1 MPIRLIVGLGNPGA
15 DYEHT
20 RHNAGQLFVE
30 RLAETS
36 RISLERN
43 DRFFGRSGRG
53 AIAGEDVRLLIPSTF
68 MNRSGQA
75 VGALTQFYKIEP
87 PEMLVAYDEVAFL
100 PGVVRLKKGGG
111 LNGHNGLRDIVAS
124 MGQRDDFVRL
134 RIGVG
139 HPGDRN
145 LVSAYLTGRRMPAEE
160 RKLMQAVFDRVLA
173 VLPLAIRG
181 DLSTAMNALH
191 TDQAGETSG

>member
-15 DYEHT
+15 EYEHT

-30 RLAETS
+30 RLAEAS
-36 RISLERN
+36 RISLERT
-43 DRFFGRSGRG
+43 DKFFGRTGRG
-53 AIAGEDVRLLIPSTF
+53 VIAGEDVRLLIPTTF
-68 MNRSGQA
+68 MNRSGQS
-75 VGALTQFYKIEP
+75 VGAMAQFYKIEP
-87 PEMLVAYDEVAFL
+87 PDMLVAYDEVAFL

-124 MGQRDDFVRL
+124 LAQRDDFVRL

-139 HPGDRN
+139 HPGDKS

-160 RKLMQAVFDRVLA
+160 RKLLQAVFDQVLA
-173 VLPLAIRG
+173 VLPLAVRG
-181 DLSTAMNALH
+181 DLSGAMNALH
-191 TDQAGETSG
+191 TDPPGEKPG

>member
-111 LNGHNGLRDIVAS
+111 LNGHNGLRDIVAA

-191 TDQAGETSG
+191 TDQAGERSG

>member
-75 VGALTQFYKIEP
+75 VGALTQFYKIVP

-111 LNGHNGLRDIVAS
+111 LNGHNGLRDIVAA

-181 DLSTAMNALH
+181 DLTTAMNALH
-191 TDQAGETSG
+191 TDQAGERSG

>member
-111 LNGHNGLRDIVAS
+111 LNGHNGLRDIVAA

-173 VLPLAIRG
+173 VLPLAICG

>member
-111 LNGHNGLRDIVAS
+111 LNGHNGLRDIVAA

>member
-36 RISLERN
+36 HISLERN

-181 DLSTAMNALH
+181 DLSTAMNVLH

>member
-15 DYEHT
+15 EYEHT

>member
-181 DLSTAMNALH
+181 DLSTAMNGLH